1 MDIEG
6 KGAGGTNGE
15 RGTETYILPYV
26 KQIANGNLPYVAGS
40 LDLALCDNLEVWDG
54 VESGREVQEE
64 GDMCTA
70 MVDSYRCMTETN
82 AIL

>member
-1 MDIEG
+1 MDTVGEG
-6 KGAGGTNGE
+6 EGGMNWE
-15 RGTETYILPYV
+15 SNIETYILPYV

>member
-1 MDIEG
+1 MY
-6 KGAGGTNGE
+6 A
-15 RGTETYILPYV
+15 LPYV
-26 KQIANGNLPYVAGS
+26 KQTACRNLPYVAGS
-40 LDLALCDNLEVWDG
+40 SDLALCDNLEAWDG
-54 VESGREVQEE
+54 VGSGRQVQEE